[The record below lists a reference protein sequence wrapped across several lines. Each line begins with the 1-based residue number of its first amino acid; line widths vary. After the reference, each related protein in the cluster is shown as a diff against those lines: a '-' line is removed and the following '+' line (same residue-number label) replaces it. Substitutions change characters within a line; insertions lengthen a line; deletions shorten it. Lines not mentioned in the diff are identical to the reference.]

1 MILVIDS
8 TEHKNNYNDFF
19 DNLIYNLNTFF
30 EKDKLPS
37 VSKIKKEG
45 ADHFKILISTIIS
58 ARTKDEITYKATEKL
73 FSKAKNAKEIL
84 KLSEN
89 EIAKLIYPAGFY
101 KVKAKNIKKTSEIIV
116 KEYNNNVPNNLDD
129 LLKLPGVGR
138 KTANLVLA
146 VGFKKEGLCV
156 DTHVH
161 RISNRL
167 GIIKTKNP
175 TESEMALRKILPKK
189 YWEKYNELLVLL
201 GQNVCHSRKPL
212 CQKCPVS
219 NLCKKI
225 I

>member
-8 TEHKNNYNDFF
+8 TELKNSYDDFF
-19 DNLIYNLNTFF
+19 DKLMNNLNNFF

-45 ADHFKILISTIIS
+45 ANAFEILISTIIS
-58 ARTKDEITYKATEKL
+58 ARTKDEVTYEASKRL
-73 FSKAKNAKEIL
+73 FSKAKDARKIL
-84 KLSEN
+84 KLNED

-101 KVKAKNIKKTSEIIV
+101 KVKAKNIKKTCEILV
-116 KEYNNNVPNNLDD
+116 KEFNNKVPDNLED

-146 VGFKKEGLCV
+146 VGFKKDGLCV

-201 GQNVCHSRKPL
+201 GQNVCYSRKPL
-212 CQKCPVS
+212 CQKCPIS
-219 NLCKKI
+219 DLCKKI